1 MDWMVVQER
10 GDAAATAIGSKR
22 GQEQ

>member
-10 GDAAATAIGSKR
+10 GDAAATATGSKR